1 MPRSPRTILPLL
13 PLALAACATTPPS
26 DPQHPQVLLR
36 TSAGDIS
43 LVLDPQHAPISTAN
57 FLQYVCERRY
67 DGTVFHRIVPGFV
80 IQGGGYDVDLK
91 DRPRHLPIKLEAGNG
106 LHNLRG
112 TVAMARDVSP
122 DTADAE
128 FYVNLA
134 DNLKLDPHPEIPG
147 REHGYAVFGRVS
159 AGMDVVDRIA
169 AVPTRAVGEDF
180 PTAPVEPVL
189 IKKARTG
196 DCPP

>member
-112 TVAMARDVSP
+112 TVAMARDVSARRTP
-122 DTADAE
+122 PTPSSTSTSPTTSSWIRIRKSPAASMAMPCSAASAPAWTWSTA
-128 FYVNLA
+128 L
-134 DNLKLDPHPEIPG
+134 PRCRP
-147 REHGYAVFGRVS
+147 
-159 AGMDVVDRIA
+159 
-169 AVPTRAVGEDF
+169 VPW
-180 PTAPVEPVL
+180 
-189 IKKARTG
+189 ARTS
-196 DCPP
+196 PPRRSSRC